1 MTGSS
6 RRTLSTSKIA
16 AALRRGRRQRRI
28 EVRAGEIQ
36 ASLRSEQLVVA
47 PAVSTAMGASVTASV
62 AVISTMLA
70 AIAGLAA
77 ELEAD
82 FEQHPGQI
90 AIALDISAGR

>member
-1 MTGSS
+1 
-6 RRTLSTSKIA
+6 
-16 AALRRGRRQRRI
+16 
-28 EVRAGEIQ
+28 
-36 ASLRSEQLVVA
+36 
-47 PAVSTAMGASVTASV
+47 V